1 MSINEKIKTIDNK
14 IKQRKTQYD
23 LDKQTAEISALSSIN
38 VSKYEFFTSKNVL
51 PKNNPANICWS

>member
-1 MSINEKIKTIDNK
+1 MRKSKQSITKSKK
-14 IKQRKTQYD
+14 CKSQYD

-51 PKNNPANICWS
+51 PKNNPANIC